1 MDSLLKKV
9 YHELMRKTKEHEWK
23 RYLMVDAYILN
34 RVLDRIKER
43 VSIEEFDNTKI
54 LMKTDD
60 KLPRNINF

>member
-1 MDSLLKKV
+1 
-9 YHELMRKTKEHEWK
+9 
-23 RYLMVDAYILN
+23 MVDAYILN